1 MENFSKRREIFHNV
15 TTTAH
20 RSDWQ
25 TTTDDLAETCQ
36 VGLDRVATLS
46 AIRTEAKASD
56 HFVEYQ

>member
-15 TTTAH
+15 LTTTH
-20 RSDWQ
+20 RADWQ
-25 TTTDDLAETCQ
+25 ATTNDLAKTCQ
-36 VGLDRVATLS
+36 VGLNRVATLS